1 MAAGHCPGLPKAMQ
15 TYTISKLARQFGLSR
30 STLLYYD
37 RIGLL
42 PAAGRSASG
51 YRVYTEG
58 DRSRLERICHLREA
72 SLALEDIRT
81 ILASAEEPG
90 AALMEKRLQEVGAE
104 IRVLQAKQRLL
115 ARMLRGISAREEH
128 PRVNKELWVAML
140 RAAGLDESGMERWH
154 AEFEQRAPEAHQE
167 FLLSL
172 GITET
177 EVQRIRQWSKQM
189 QGPDPGEASPGRDGA
204 PARAP

>member
-1 MAAGHCPGLPKAMQ
+1 MQ

-42 PAAGRSASG
+42 QASSRSASG
-51 YRVYTEG
+51 YRIYTEG

-72 SLALEDIRT
+72 SLCLEDIAT
-81 ILASAEEPG
+81 ILASEEEPG
-90 AALMEKRLQEVGAE
+90 AALMEKRLQEVGEE
-104 IRVLQAKQRLL
+104 IRGLQAQHRLL
-115 ARMLRGISAREEH
+115 ARMLRGITAREEQ
-128 PRVNKELWVAML
+128 PGVNKELWVAML

-154 AEFEQRAPEAHQE
+154 AEFEQRAPEAHRE

-172 GITET
+172 GIAET
-177 EVQRIRQWSKQM
+177 EVRRIRKWSRQV
-189 QGPDPGEASPGRDGA
+189 QGRNRGETSPGRHGA
-204 PARAP
+204 PAGRRDSVLP